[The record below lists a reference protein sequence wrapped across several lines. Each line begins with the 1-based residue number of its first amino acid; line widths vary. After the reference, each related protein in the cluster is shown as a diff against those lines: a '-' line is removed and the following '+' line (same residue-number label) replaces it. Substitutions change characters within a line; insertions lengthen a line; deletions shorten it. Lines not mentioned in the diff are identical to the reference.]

1 MIYNNNQ
8 NTPFSIY
15 ITNLEKYNEGFLIG
29 EWVNFPTTKE
39 HISDILEKIDVKEG
53 QEIIITD
60 YDCNV
65 PFLSKYLSEYSNLNE
80 LNYLAKKIEDTKNFN
95 RNKFNALIEAGEG
108 IENVS
113 DIINIIDNLD
123 NYNLIIANNE
133 EEYSFNCS
141 KEYYKGIEDIP
152 EECFIVG
159 SKQPIEEKTDEIEL
173 DVL

>member
-29 EWVNFPTTKE
+29 EWVNFPTIKE

-60 YDCNV
+60 YDCNI

-80 LNYLAKKIEDTKNFN
+80 LNYLAKKIEDIENFN

-113 DIINIIDNLD
+113 LTI
-123 NYNLIIANNE
+123 LII
-133 EEYSFNCS
+133 
-141 KEYYKGIEDIP
+141 II
-152 EECFIVG
+152 
-159 SKQPIEEKTDEIEL
+159 
-173 DVL
+173 